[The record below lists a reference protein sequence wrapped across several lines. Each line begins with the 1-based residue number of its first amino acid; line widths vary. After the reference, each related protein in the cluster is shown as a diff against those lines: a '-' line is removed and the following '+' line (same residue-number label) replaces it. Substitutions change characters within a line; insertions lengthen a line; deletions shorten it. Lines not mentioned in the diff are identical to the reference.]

1 MRGKGKRYPEE
12 FKRQIIKEVEETG
25 NATLVARRHDLV
37 PGTVTRWVRESK
49 KENGLIPNYNYSNN
63 INAKSLEEENEQLKK
78 LLGEKDLEIAILKDL
93 LKKNEPTIEDKVNI
107 AKKWIDLGYTAV
119 TVLKIL

>member
-25 NATLVARRHDLV
+25 NATLVARRQTKV

-49 KENGLIPNYNYSNN
+49 KENGLIPSYNYSNN

-78 LLGEKDLEIAILKDL
+78 IIRRKRFR
-93 LKKNEPTIEDKVNI
+93 NCHS
-107 AKKWIDLGYTAV
+107 
-119 TVLKIL
+119 

>member
-1 MRGKGKRYPEE
+1 LRGKGKRYPEE

-49 KENGLIPNYNYSNN
+49 KENRLIPNYNYSNN

-93 LKKNEPTIEDKVNI
+93 LKKTNPQ
-107 AKKWIDLGYTAV
+107 
-119 TVLKIL
+119 

>member
-1 MRGKGKRYPEE
+1 LRGKGKRYPEE

-25 NATLVARRHDLV
+25 NATLVARRQTKV

-49 KENGLIPNYNYSNN
+49 KENGLILSYNYSNN

-93 LKKNEPTIEDKVNI
+93 LKKTNPQ
-107 AKKWIDLGYTAV
+107 
-119 TVLKIL
+119 

>member
-12 FKRQIIKEVEETG
+12 FKLQIIKEVEETG

-49 KENGLIPNYNYSNN
+49 KENGLISNYNYSNN

-93 LKKNEPTIEDKVNI
+93 LKKTNPQ
-107 AKKWIDLGYTAV
+107 
-119 TVLKIL
+119 

>member
-49 KENGLIPNYNYSNN
+49 KENGLILSYNYSNN

-78 LLGEKDLEIAILKDL
+78 IIRRKRFR
-93 LKKNEPTIEDKVNI
+93 NCHS
-107 AKKWIDLGYTAV
+107 
-119 TVLKIL
+119 

>member
-49 KENGLIPNYNYSNN
+49 KENGLILSYNYSNN

-93 LKKNEPTIEDKVNI
+93 FKKTNPQ
-107 AKKWIDLGYTAV
+107 
-119 TVLKIL
+119 

>member
-49 KENGLIPNYNYSNN
+49 KENGLILSYNYSNN

-93 LKKNEPTIEDKVNI
+93 LKKTNPQ
-107 AKKWIDLGYTAV
+107 
-119 TVLKIL
+119 

>member
-1 MRGKGKRYPEE
+1 MSKLRGKGKRYPEE

-93 LKKNEPTIEDKVNI
+93 LKKTNPQ
-107 AKKWIDLGYTAV
+107 
-119 TVLKIL
+119 

>member
-1 MRGKGKRYPEE
+1 MRGKGKRYPDE
-12 FKRQIIKEVEETG
+12 FKRQIVKEAEETG

-49 KENGLIPNYNYSNN
+49 KEKGLIASYNYSNN
-63 INAKSLEEENEQLKK
+63 INAQSLEEENEQLKK

-93 LKKNEPTIEDKVNI
+93 LKKTNPQ
-107 AKKWIDLGYTAV
+107 
-119 TVLKIL
+119 

>member
-25 NATLVARRHDLV
+25 NATLVARRQTKV

-49 KENGLIPNYNYSNN
+49 KENGLILSYNYSNN

-78 LLGEKDLEIAILKDL
+78 LLGEKDLEIAILRDL
-93 LKKNEPTIEDKVNI
+93 LKKTNPQ
-107 AKKWIDLGYTAV
+107 
-119 TVLKIL
+119 

>member
-1 MRGKGKRYPEE
+1 LRGKGKRYPEE

-49 KENGLIPNYNYSNN
+49 KENGLILSYNYSNN

-93 LKKNEPTIEDKVNI
+93 LKKTNPQ
-107 AKKWIDLGYTAV
+107 
-119 TVLKIL
+119 